1 VVQFHRAELGE
12 EQKIENMRNGE
23 KANPGHTGNG
33 MRGTGGTVAVI
44 GDTNGD
50 ITKGGEAERGKKR
63 PIGEHIHAGVAPGQ
77 NRDNYKKD
85 TIDCLKQGVVVEQA
99 GGVGH
104 GKQGSQPDNVEPGKD
119 EKCRHS
125 GKLL

>member
-1 VVQFHRAELGE
+1 MGSASRA
-12 EQKIENMRNGE
+12 M
-23 KANPGHTGNG
+23 T
-33 MRGTGGTVAVI
+33 VI
-44 GDTNGD
+44 GDTNGN
-50 ITKGGEAERGKKR
+50 IPKGSEAERGKQR

-85 TIDCLKQGVVVEQA
+85 TIDCLKQGVVVEQT

-119 EKCRHS
+119 EKCRLS